1 MFSFMSESPGGYDIF
16 PFKSFFLFFCIMMG
30 YDCLFF
36 GVLFA
41 LLLLYTLIFLRW
53 EKDPTNL

>member
-1 MFSFMSESPGGYDIF
+1 MSESLGGHDIF
-16 PFKSFFLFFCIMMG
+16 PPSSLFLLFFCITMG

-41 LLLLYTLIFLRW
+41 LLLLYTLIFLQW
-53 EKDPTNL
+53 EKNPTNL

>member
-1 MFSFMSESPGGYDIF
+1 MSESPGGYDIF
-16 PFKSFFLFFCIMMG
+16 PFKSFLLFFCIMMG

-41 LLLLYTLIFLRW
+41 LLLLYTLIFLQW
-53 EKDPTNL
+53 EKNPTNL